1 MNMGAI
7 NFMINYPL
15 ATDTW
20 DNNEYEAI
28 DRVIKSNRF
37 TMGPEVEMFE
47 KEFAE
52 YFGSKY
58 AVMVNSGSSANLIA
72 VSALILSNRYDLNKG
87 DEVIVPAVSWATTY
101 TVLHQCGL
109 KLRFIDIDLDTF
121 NLNLNELKDAIT
133 ENTKAIFAVNLLGN
147 PNDFDKLIKIC
158 EDNDLILIEDN
169 CESMGAKY
177 QGKYAG
183 TFGVCGTFST
193 FYSHHMATMEGG
205 MILTDDK
212 ELNDIMKSIRSHGW
226 TRNLSEDS
234 PFNTKKDKFYEMFN
248 FIFPG
253 YNVRPVEME
262 AAIGRE
268 QLKKLDGFLKERKSN
283 GKYFLELF
291 SNINEI
297 SLQKNQDDSSF
308 FGFPIIFRDRS
319 ERKKFID
326 FCDKNNIEYRPIVAG
341 NFTKNKVIDYFDYT
355 IYGDLTNSNILH
367 DTGLFIG
374 NHHFN
379 VKNQINE
386 IYELLIKIIED

>member
-1 MNMGAI
+1 
-7 NFMINYPL
+7 MINYPL

-20 DNNEYEAI
+20 DDKEYGAI
-28 DRVIKSNRF
+28 NRVIKSNRF

-72 VSALILSNRYDLNKG
+72 ISALVLSDKYDLNKS

-109 KLRFIDIDLDTF
+109 KLRFVDIDLNTF
-121 NLNLNELKDAIT
+121 NLDLDKLENAIT
-133 ENTKAIFAVNLLGN
+133 DNTRAILAVNLLGN
-147 PNDFDKLIKIC
+147 PNDFNELLNIC
-158 EDNDLILIEDN
+158 EKYDLILIEDN

-177 QGKYAG
+177 KGKFAG

-205 MILTDDK
+205 MILTDDD

-226 TRNLSEDS
+226 TRNLGENS

-262 AAIGRE
+262 AALGRE

-283 GKYFLELF
+283 GKYFLNKF
-291 SNINEI
+291 SNINSI

-308 FGFPIIFRDRS
+308 FGFPIIFDDDVQ
-319 ERKKFID
+319 RKKFIEL
-326 FCDKNNIEYRPIVAG
+326 CDENNIEYRPIVAG
-341 NFTKNKVIDYFDYT
+341 NFTKNKVIDYFDYS
-355 IYGDLTNSNILH
+355 IYGDLKNSNIIH
-367 DTGLFIG
+367 NNGLFIG
-374 NHHFN
+374 NHHFD
-379 VKNQINE
+379 VKKDLDE
-386 IYELLIKIIED
+386 IYNLLIKLVGD

>member
-1 MNMGAI
+1 
-7 NFMINYPL
+7 MINYPL
-15 ATDTW
+15 AADTW
-20 DNNEYEAI
+20 DEKEYDAI

-37 TMGPEVEMFE
+37 TIGPEVEKFE
-47 KEFAE
+47 DEFAK

-72 VSALILSNRYDLNKG
+72 ISALILSDKYDLNKG

-109 KLRFIDIDLDTF
+109 KLRFIDIDLKTF
-121 NLNLNELKDAIT
+121 NLNLNELKNAIT
-133 ENTKAIFAVNLLGN
+133 EKTKAVFAVNLLGN
-147 PNDFDKLIKIC
+147 PNDFDKLTKIC
-158 EDNDLILIEDN
+158 DENDLILIEDN

-177 QGKYAG
+177 KDKYAG

-205 MILTDDK
+205 MVLTDDA

-226 TRNLSEDS
+226 TRNLSENS

-283 GKYFLELF
+283 GKYFLEKF
-291 SNINEI
+291 SNIDSI

-308 FGFPIIFRDRS
+308 FGFPIIFKNES
-319 ERKKFID
+319 EREKFIKS
-326 FCDKNNIEYRPIVAG
+326 CDENNIEYRPIVAG
-341 NFTKNKVIDYFDYT
+341 NFTKNRVIEYFDYS
-355 IYGDLTNSNILH
+355 IYGDLENSNILH
-367 DTGLFIG
+367 NNGLFIG
-374 NHHFN
+374 NHHFD
-379 VKNQINE
+379 VKE
-386 IYELLIKIIED
+386 DLDKIYELLIK

>member
-1 MNMGAI
+1 
-7 NFMINYPL
+7 MIDYPL

-20 DNNEYEAI
+20 DEKEYNAI
-28 DRVIKSNRF
+28 NRVIKSNRF

-47 KEFAE
+47 NEFANF
-52 YFGSKY
+52 FGSKY

-72 VSALILSNRYDLNKG
+72 ISALILSDKYDLSPG

-109 KLRFIDIDLDTF
+109 KLKFIDIDLDTF
-121 NLNLNELKDAIT
+121 NLDLNILKSAIT

-147 PNDFDKLIKIC
+147 PNDFEKLIGIC
-158 EDNDLILIEDN
+158 NEHNLILIEDN

-177 QGKYAG
+177 KNQFTG

-205 MILTDDK
+205 MVLTNDG

-226 TRNLSEDS
+226 TRNLSKNS
-234 PFNTKKDKFYEMFN
+234 NFNTKKDEFYELFN

-253 YNVRPVEME
+253 YNVRPIEME

-268 QLKKLDGFLKERKSN
+268 QLKKLNNFLNERKNN

-291 SNINEI
+291 SKFDAIK
-297 SLQKNQDDSSF
+297 LQSNQEDSSF
-308 FGFPIIFRDRS
+308 FGFSLIFKNEIDRD
-319 ERKKFID
+319 KFID
-326 FCDKNNIEYRPIVAG
+326 LCNENNIEYRPIVAG
-341 NFTKNKVIDYFDYT
+341 NFTKNKVIEYFDYT
-355 IYGDLTNSNILH
+355 IFGNLNNANILH
-367 DTGLFIG
+367 DCGLFIG

-379 VKNQINE
+379 VKNKLDD
-386 IYELLIKIIED
+386 IYELLIKNFGE

>member
-1 MNMGAI
+1 
-7 NFMINYPL
+7 MINYPL

-20 DNNEYEAI
+20 DNNEYDAI
-28 DRVIKSNRF
+28 NRVINSNRF

-52 YFGSKY
+52 YFESKY

-72 VSALILSNRYDLNKG
+72 ISALILSDKYDLNKG

-121 NLNLNELKDAIT
+121 NMDLNELKNAIT
-133 ENTKAIFAVNLLGN
+133 KNTKAVFAVNLLGN
-147 PNDFDKLIKIC
+147 PNDFDKLLNIC
-158 EDNDLILIEDN
+158 NDNNLILIEDN

-177 QGKYAG
+177 HDKYAG

-205 MILTDDK
+205 MILTDDD

-226 TRNLSEDS
+226 TRNLGENSC
-234 PFNTKKDKFYEMFN
+234 FNTKKDKFYEMFN

-268 QLKKLDGFLKERKSN
+268 QLKKLDVFLKERKSN
-283 GKYFLELF
+283 GKYFLDKF
-291 SNINEI
+291 SMINSI
-297 SLQKNQDDSSF
+297 SLQNNQDDSSF
-308 FGFPIIFRDRS
+308 FGFPIIFGDDVQ
-319 ERKKFID
+319 RKEFIEL
-326 FCDKNNIEYRPIVAG
+326 CDENNIEYRPIVAG
-341 NFTKNKVIDYFDYT
+341 NFTKNKVIEYFDYS
-355 IYGDLTNSNILH
+355 IYGDLKNSNILH
-367 DTGLFIG
+367 NNGLFIG
-374 NHHFN
+374 NHHFD
-379 VKNQINE
+379 VKKDLDE
-386 IYELLIKIIED
+386 IYNLLIKLVED

>member
-1 MNMGAI
+1 MNAGRI
-7 NFMINYPL
+7 NFMIDYPL

-20 DNNEYEAI
+20 DDKEYGAI
-28 DRVIKSNRF
+28 NRVINSNRF

-72 VSALILSNRYDLNKG
+72 ISALILSDKYDLNKG

-101 TVLHQCGL
+101 TVLYQCGL
-109 KLRFIDIDLDTF
+109 KLKFIDIDLDTF
-121 NLNLNELKDAIT
+121 NFNLNELENAISD
-133 ENTKAIFAVNLLGN
+133 NTKAIFAVNLLGN
-147 PNDFDKLIKIC
+147 PNDFDRLLKIC
-158 EDNDLILIEDN
+158 DENKLILIEDN
-169 CESMGAKY
+169 CESMGAKFN
-177 QGKYAG
+177 GKYAG

-205 MILTDDK
+205 MVLTDDS

-226 TRNLSEDS
+226 TRNLGENS

-283 GKYFLELF
+283 GKYFLDKF
-291 SNINEI
+291 SKINSI

-308 FGFPIIFRDRS
+308 FGFPIIFEDDIQ
-319 ERKKFID
+319 RKEFIEL
-326 FCDKNNIEYRPIVAG
+326 CDENNIEYRPIVAG
-341 NFTKNKVIDYFDYT
+341 NFTKNKVIDYFDYS
-355 IYGDLTNSNILH
+355 IYGDLKNSNILH
-367 DTGLFIG
+367 NNGLFIG
-374 NHHFN
+374 NHHFD
-379 VKNQINE
+379 VKKDLDE
-386 IYELLIKIIED
+386 IYNLLIKLVED

>member
-1 MNMGAI
+1 
-7 NFMINYPL
+7 MIDYPL

-20 DNNEYEAI
+20 DDNEYVAI
-28 DRVIKSNRF
+28 NRVINSNRF

-72 VSALILSNRYDLNKG
+72 ISALILSDKYDLNKG

-101 TVLHQCGL
+101 TVIHQCGL
-109 KLRFIDIDLDTF
+109 RLRFIDIDLDTF
-121 NLNLNELKDAIT
+121 NLNLNELENAISD
-133 ENTKAIFAVNLLGN
+133 NTKAIFAVNLLGN
-147 PNDFDKLIKIC
+147 PNDFDGLLKIC
-158 EDNDLILIEDN
+158 DENNLILIEDN

-177 QGKYAG
+177 HDKYAG

-205 MILTDDK
+205 MILTDDD

-226 TRNLSEDS
+226 TRNLSENS
-234 PFNTKKDKFYEMFN
+234 RFNTKKDKFYEMFN

-283 GKYFLELF
+283 GKYFLDKF
-291 SNINEI
+291 SKINSI

-308 FGFPIIFRDRS
+308 FGFPIIFEDDIQ
-319 ERKKFID
+319 RKEFIEL
-326 FCDKNNIEYRPIVAG
+326 CDENNIEYRPIVAG
-341 NFTKNKVIDYFDYT
+341 NFTKNKVIDYFDYS
-355 IYGDLTNSNILH
+355 IYGDLKNSNILH
-367 DTGLFIG
+367 NNGLFIG
-374 NHHFN
+374 NHHFD
-379 VKNQINE
+379 VKKDLDE
-386 IYELLIKIIED
+386 IYNLLIKLVED